1 MNNRNTEDDINI
13 NGFFTKIVSLMFIC
27 SVFVSSVDVVPAQAR
42 VDSDAAGER
51 SNIVLDEVYLESSIV
66 PSSET
71 ASVFGST
78 LPEAEV
84 EVTYP
89 DGRTYTTI
97 ADAGGYY
104 ELNSLPL
111 MDAGDSIDITA
122 STGEVKMSEH
132 LQLNR

>member
-1 MNNRNTEDDINI
+1 MNNPNTTDDINI

-42 VDSDAAGER
+42 VEPGDAEEKTG
-51 SNIVLDEVYLESSIV
+51 IVLDEVYLESSIV
-66 PSSET
+66 STSEAT
-71 ASVFGST
+71 SIFGST
-78 LPEAEV
+78 FPEAEV

-89 DGRTYTTI
+89 DGGTYTTT

-104 ELNSLPL
+104 KLNGLPL
-111 MDAGDSIDITA
+111 MNEGESIDITA
-122 STGEVKMSEH
+122 SKGELKMSEH